1 MENFDRQ
8 AESIDVGQRL
18 RTLREEKDIS
28 IRALAR
34 MSGLS
39 ANALSMIE
47 RGLTSP
53 SVSTLNKLA
62 AALKVPV
69 TAFFRTL
76 PVKEEI
82 VFRKAGERTRV
93 PFLRGIMEGLG
104 GEHFIGKV
112 EAFLLTLENGGNS
125 GPNYIV
131 HSGHELVFC
140 LRGKLEYDVEG
151 KSYLLESG
159 DSLIFSANLK
169 HRWRNSG
176 TSVVNALIVISGF
189 HEEESPAEYHLSIL
203 PEENQP

>member
-1 MENFDRQ
+1 
-8 AESIDVGQRL
+8 
-18 RTLREEKDIS
+18 
-28 IRALAR
+28 
-34 MSGLS
+34 
-39 ANALSMIE
+39 
-47 RGLTSP
+47 
-53 SVSTLNKLA
+53 LNKLA

-69 TAFFRTL
+69 TAFFRTH

-104 GEHFIGKV
+104 GEHFIGRV

-151 KSYLLESG
+151 KLYSLESG

-189 HEEESPAEYHLSIL
+189 HEEESPSEYYLSNL